1 MSLLLPD
8 PVWPVIVLAVIQLVD
23 GLLCI
28 KPVGFVARC
37 FEDVN
42 FPRRFWWLT
51 APVKFAAAAGLLAGL
66 WVPYLGAL
74 TTAAVI
80 LYFLVAI
87 AMHIGAGDFGRNL
100 FLNATGMLG
109 ISAATFLFCFLT

>member
-8 PVWPVIVLAVIQLVD
+8 PLWPVVALAAIQLVD

-42 FPRRFWWLT
+42 FPRRFWWLM
-51 APVKFAAAAGLLAGL
+51 APIKFAATAGLIAGI
-66 WVPYLGAL
+66 WIPYLGAL
-74 TTAAVI
+74 TTAALI

-87 AMHIGAGDFGRNL
+87 AMHITARDVGRNL

-109 ISAATFLFCFLT
+109 ICLATGLFCFLI